1 MHALFECPEDVIKIT
16 KHHTKA
22 VSEEV
27 NVISLFLQIMAL
39 GLRDVLLADV

>member
-1 MHALFECPEDVIKIT
+1 MHALFECPEDVIEIT

-27 NVISLFLQIMAL
+27 YVISLFLQIMAL
-39 GLRDVLLADV
+39 GVT